1 MRTLLCQ
8 IVLLFEVVLFV
19 RVILS
24 WFPLQPGGTM
34 ARVNG
39 FLVRITDPILEP
51 VRRML
56 PRMGMFDL
64 SPIIVFLG
72 LEIVVRGL
80 ILRCYSA

>member
-1 MRTLLCQ
+1 MRSLLCQ
-8 IVLLFEVVLFV
+8 IVLLFEVTLFG

-24 WFPLQPGGTM
+24 WFPLQPGSVM
-34 ARVNG
+34 AKVNR
-39 FLVRITDPILEP
+39 FLVRVTDPVLEP
-51 VRRML
+51 VRRVL

-80 ILRCYSA
+80 ILQCYAA

>member
-8 IVLLFEVVLFV
+8 IVLVFEVALFV

-39 FLVRITDPILEP
+39 FLVRVTDPILEP
-51 VRRML
+51 VRRVL